1 MVNILKETENSICFE
16 ASIYFPFS
24 QMLNKIKEK
33 WGDDIDISNIEIS
46 IEDDIVNE
54 SWIEFIQVR
63 LVDTKE

>member
-1 MVNILKETENSICFE
+1 MVNILKETDRAICFDT
-16 ASIYFPFS
+16 SIYFPFS
-24 QMLNKIKEK
+24 QMLKKIKEK
-33 WGDDIDISNIEIS
+33 WGDDVDMSDIEIS